1 MSKFIKRH
9 EEIVSARCQARQAAR
24 AGSGVGFTEAE
35 LEAAQWARKLPEVQM
50 QISRRT
56 NGDLRGGKGILA
68 TSRKP
73 SSRAT
78 EVVSLGEEK
87 SKTDG
92 ETSKKRAKAKEKHK
106 ESKKH
111 KDDRA
116 TEAERERSLGATE
129 GCVPQ
134 SDTKKE
140 EKKEKKDKKAK
151 NPMDKKDKIERKRL
165 KKERK
170 EKRKSERKGTEK
182 ARGKKE
188 RKREKI
194 EKEKERKKAKSGTE
208 KAVENDTDA
217 LDPLDPSSHLEA
229 KALEMKMRR
238 KLAKEMR
245 REQRRLKREEHERLR
260 KELAEADDWHDAI
273 GQLIEAAEARS
284 KEVPEPQEGEDAGLA
299 PTCPPPALTPSFHSE
314 PSQHQHPEHS
324 EHSEPAPFR
333 TLEQLVK
340 ELDELERLRK
350 AAKQAKRSK
359 PEDAEDVEGDAPD
372 APGDGDAQPGPVP
385 NDPMNPLNAAYDMR
399 AYELLRK
406 LRLDEEHQI
415 SQIALD
421 EPDWDHLGYL
431 RRSPSPCR
439 LRTKGTMWPTRKGAW
454 RSRAGGVYLPP
465 ELNPEKRGSPSL
477 SPARWMYPEEFNRP
491 LQKARRSPSYER
503 FEREEIS
510 TSSSSS
516 SSSSSSTI
524 PKKRKKRNV
533 ASSES
538 RLSRPSPTY
547 D

>member
-1 MSKFIKRH
+1 MRNIQRSSALLFILLILSGCDLNCKTEWKHASSSK
-9 EEIVSARCQARQAAR
+9 C
-24 AGSGVGFTEAE
+24 
-35 LEAAQWARKLPEVQM
+35 
-50 QISRRT
+50 RT

-229 KALEMKMRR
+229 KALAPC
-238 KLAKEMR
+238 LA
-245 REQRRLKREEHERLR
+245 
-260 KELAEADDWHDAI
+260 
-273 GQLIEAAEARS
+273 GQS
-284 KEVPEPQEGEDAGLA
+284 G
-299 PTCPPPALTPSFHSE
+299 
-314 PSQHQHPEHS
+314 
-324 EHSEPAPFR
+324 
-333 TLEQLVK
+333 
-340 ELDELERLRK
+340 
-350 AAKQAKRSK
+350 
-359 PEDAEDVEGDAPD
+359 
-372 APGDGDAQPGPVP
+372 
-385 NDPMNPLNAAYDMR
+385 
-399 AYELLRK
+399 
-406 LRLDEEHQI
+406 
-415 SQIALD
+415 
-421 EPDWDHLGYL
+421 
-431 RRSPSPCR
+431 
-439 LRTKGTMWPTRKGAW
+439 
-454 RSRAGGVYLPP
+454 
-465 ELNPEKRGSPSL
+465 
-477 SPARWMYPEEFNRP
+477 
-491 LQKARRSPSYER
+491 
-503 FEREEIS
+503 
-510 TSSSSS
+510 
-516 SSSSSSTI
+516 
-524 PKKRKKRNV
+524 RNKV
-533 ASSES
+533 F
-538 RLSRPSPTY
+538 TTVFT
-547 D
+547 DKTT

>member
-1 MSKFIKRH
+1 
-9 EEIVSARCQARQAAR
+9 
-24 AGSGVGFTEAE
+24 
-35 LEAAQWARKLPEVQM
+35 
-50 QISRRT
+50 
-56 NGDLRGGKGILA
+56 
-68 TSRKP
+68 
-73 SSRAT
+73 
-78 EVVSLGEEK
+78 
-87 SKTDG
+87 
-92 ETSKKRAKAKEKHK
+92 
-106 ESKKH
+106 
-111 KDDRA
+111 
-116 TEAERERSLGATE
+116 
-129 GCVPQ
+129 
-134 SDTKKE
+134 
-140 EKKEKKDKKAK
+140 
-151 NPMDKKDKIERKRL
+151 
-165 KKERK
+165 
-170 EKRKSERKGTEK
+170 
-182 ARGKKE
+182 
-188 RKREKI
+188 
-194 EKEKERKKAKSGTE
+194 
-208 KAVENDTDA
+208 
-217 LDPLDPSSHLEA
+217 
-229 KALEMKMRR
+229 MRR

-359 PEDAEDVEGDAPD
+359 PEDAEDVEGDAPDAPD